1 VAGKVSALFWV
12 HRSLLALAQQRLELA
27 VNVHLDFRVASRLRW
42 NTEPEALCQE
52 HNATDADT
60 DACVT
65 LTAGCVPRCWNS
77 SASWHEG
84 TCR

>member
-1 VAGKVSALFWV
+1 MAGVVSAPFWV
-12 HRSLLALAQQRLELA
+12 HRLLLALAQQRLGFA
-27 VNVHLDFRVASRLRW
+27 VNVHLNFRVASRLRW

-52 HNATDADT
+52 PNATDADI

-65 LTAGCVPRCWNS
+65 LTAGCVPRCWIS